1 MRIKKKY
8 VISAVLLAA
17 CIIASVAFSLYVS
30 TNVPSKYSGYSE
42 DQYVVATPQGYSIG
56 SNLNIG
62 DGDIVP
68 IPPRPL
74 KQIEFSIF
82 FFTDGVIKRGDIT
95 STDKTCVLL
104 KNVWQL
110 QFVRI
115 QGYTDFQAITLYNH
129 TAYVLTVL
137 YIVLLAGSAITITV
151 MFCVPLYKKRRQ
163 RYEDM
168 LREQIRASM
177 SQTSHN
183 E

>member
-1 MRIKKKY
+1 MRIQKKY

-42 DQYVVATPQGYSIG
+42 DQYVVATPRHLSSDLNLSGGEAISI
-56 SNLNIG
+56 
-62 DGDIVP
+62 P
-68 IPPRPL
+68 QTRPL
-74 KQIEFSIF
+74 KQTNFTLF
-82 FFTDGVIKRGDIT
+82 FITDGTVREIT
-95 STDKTCVLL
+95 RTNETCVLL

-129 TAYVLTVL
+129 TAYMLTVL